1 MGGVVCQRLVSYAE
15 ASTAADPGQH
25 QAMRGGVARLSV
37 EIMRSRNRAVADGCQ
52 ARSLC
57 SVQAARGQGRE
68 GYLDPEAAAWPGQ
81 GGQGGA
87 VSVGDGLDDGQAET
101 EAPPLSGAVGTEPP
115 EGLQGPVGFGRW
127 YLRPAGGHR

>member
-1 MGGVVCQRLVSYAE
+1 MGGVVCQRLVSYPE
-15 ASTAADPGQH
+15 SSTAADPGQH
-25 QAMRGGVARLSV
+25 HAMRGAVARLSV

-81 GGQGGA
+81 GGQAGPLTVA
-87 VSVGDGLDDGQAET
+87 DGLAHGQ
-101 EAPPLSGAVGTEPP
+101 P
-115 EGLQGPVGFGRW
+115 
-127 YLRPAGGHR
+127 H

>member
-1 MGGVVCQRLVSYAE
+1 MVGLVCHGIGSYPE
-15 ASTAADPGQH
+15 WSTAADPGQH
-25 QAMRGGVARLSV
+25 HAMRGAVARLSV

-115 EGLQGPVGFGRW
+115 QALQGPVAFGRRS
-127 YLRPAGGHR
+127 LRPALAP